1 MDLKNKNVNIL
12 IVDDQPQN
20 IQILEELLR
29 QEGFLIHSVHDGSQ
43 VLKFVQT
50 QKIDLILLDIR
61 MPNLN
66 GFDTCKALKAHKD
79 TEEIPV
85 IMITASNK
93 KQDIIKSFEAG
104 AVDYVT
110 YPFEATELLSRMRAY
125 LRNHFLYDELKH
137 QIEENKRLKREH
149 ERFLRHELK
158 NLLTPIQGY
167 TEILRY
173 KNNLDK
179 TDAEYIGYIH
189 EGTQKFLGFIEKLKQ
204 LQDLENGDV
213 PIQMDTFDL
222 APILTQLAKSLQLD
236 NTSSTCTFPKPL
248 MVYADHEIL
257 QNAMRHLIKNAYEH
271 VCNLDDPTQKNI
283 TITAHQSDQV
293 LQITIN
299 NQGPVVP
306 AEFCEA
312 FFQKFNSRNKSGAIG
327 IGTTYA
333 YRTVKIHNGDISVVS
348 NKETGTTITI
358 TLPQSVHS

>member
-1 MDLKNKNVNIL
+1 MDLKAKNVNIL

-29 QEGFLIHSVHDGSQ
+29 QEGFTIHSVRDGSQ
-43 VLKFVQT
+43 VLEFVQT
-50 QKIDLILLDIR
+50 QKIDLILLNIC

-66 GFDTCKALKAHKD
+66 GFDTCKALKAHTD

-110 YPFEATELLSRMRAY
+110 YPFESTELLSRMRAY

-137 QIEENKRLKREH
+137 QVEENTRLKREH

-167 TEILRY
+167 SEILRY
-173 KNNLDK
+173 KNHLEK
-179 TDAEYIGYIH
+179 KDAEYIGYIH
-189 EGTQKFLGFIEKLKQ
+189 EGTQKFLNFIEKLKQ

-213 PIQMDTFDL
+213 LIKMSTFDL
-222 APILTQLAKSLQLD
+222 APILTQLSKSLQLE
-236 NTSSTCTFPKPL
+236 NTTSTCTFLKPL
-248 MVYADHEIL
+248 MIYADQKML
-257 QNAMRHLIKNAYEH
+257 QNALSHLIKNAYEH
-271 VCNLDDPTQKNI
+271 VYNLDDPTQKNI
-283 TITAHQSDQV
+283 AITAHSLDHA
-293 LQITIN
+293 LEITIN

-306 AEFCEA
+306 TEFCET

-333 YRTVKIHNGDISVVS
+333 YRTIEMHNGDISVVS
-348 NKETGTTITI
+348 NKETGTTVTI
-358 TLPQSVHS
+358 TLPQ

>member
-1 MDLKNKNVNIL
+1 MDLKNTNIL

-29 QEGFLIHSVHDGSQ
+29 QEGFLIHTVSDGSK
-43 VLKFVQT
+43 VLDFVQK

-66 GFDTCKALKAHKD
+66 GFDTCKVLKAHKD

-110 YPFEATELLSRMRAY
+110 YPFEATELLSRMRAH
-125 LRNHFLYDELKH
+125 LRNHFLYDELRR
-137 QIEENKRLKREH
+137 QIEENTRLKREH

-167 TEILRY
+167 AEILRY

-189 EGTQKFLGFIEKLKQ
+189 EGTQKFLDFIEKLKQ

-213 PIQMDTFDL
+213 PIQMHTFDL
-222 APILTQLAKSLQLD
+222 APILTKLAKDLQLD
-236 NTSSTCTFPKPL
+236 NTTSICTFPKPL
-248 MVYADHEIL
+248 MVYADQEIL
-257 QNAMRHLIKNAYEH
+257 QNALGHLIKNAYEH
-271 VCNLDDPTQKNI
+271 VYNLDNPTQKNI
-283 TITAHQSDQV
+283 VITAHQSDQV

-306 AEFCEA
+306 TEFCEA

-333 YRTVKIHNGDISVVS
+333 YRTVKFHNGDISVVS
-348 NKETGTTITI
+348 NKDTGTTITI
-358 TLPQSVHS
+358 TLPQQIQP

>member
-1 MDLKNKNVNIL
+1 MDLKAQNVNIL

-20 IQILEELLR
+20 IQILEALLE
-29 QEGFLIHSVHDGSQ
+29 QEGFCIHAVGDGSKA
-43 VLKFVQT
+43 LKFVQT

-66 GFDTCKALKAHKD
+66 GFDTCKQLKAHKD

-93 KQDIIKSFEAG
+93 KADIIKSFEAG

-110 YPFEATELLSRMRAY
+110 YPFESTELLSRMRAH
-125 LRNHFLYDELKH
+125 LRNHFLYDELRH
-137 QIEENKRLKREH
+137 QIEENIRLKREH

-167 TEILRY
+167 AEILRY

-189 EGTQKFLGFIEKLKQ
+189 EGTQKFLSFIDKLKQ

-213 PIQMDTFDL
+213 PIQIDTFDL
-222 APILTQLAKSLQLD
+222 VPVLTQLSKDLQLD
-236 NTSSTCTFPKPL
+236 NTTATCHLPPTL
-248 MVYADHEIL
+248 MIQADHEML
-257 QNAMRHLIKNAYEH
+257 QNALTHLIKNAYEH
-271 VCNLDDPTQKNI
+271 VYHLDDPTQKSI
-283 TITAHQSDQV
+283 VITASQSDTHV
-293 LQITIN
+293 EIKIN
-299 NQGPVVP
+299 NQGSEIPV
-306 AEFCEA
+306 EFCET

-333 YRTVKIHNGDISVVS
+333 YRTTKIHNGEIFVVS
-348 NKETGTTITI
+348 NKETGTTVTI
-358 TLPQSVHS
+358 TLPQ